1 MPHSNRLSGYFSA
14 HRRFSNKLPRLYL
27 DSVYDPDNPYQI
39 EVFFINNSGY
49 PLEWVKLPEPMLY
62 KSSMSEAEN
71 IADYVEYLSVQS
83 NEAVKVAD
91 FHIIFDSDFLHQLY
105 LAWKATGEPE
115 RDVRITGKGTS
126 KFEYKVLEWLPDA
139 P

>member
-1 MPHSNRLSGYFSA
+1 
-14 HRRFSNKLPRLYL
+14 LYL
-27 DSVYDPDNPYQI
+27 DSVRDPDNHYQI
-39 EVFFINNSGY
+39 EVFFVNNSGNT
-49 PLEWVKLPEPMLY
+49 LEWVKLPEPMLY

-91 FHIIFDSDFLHQLY
+91 FHSIFDSDFLHQLD
-105 LAWKATGEPE
+105 LVWKATGEPE
-115 RDVRITGKGTS
+115 REVRITGKGTS

-139 P
+139 S